1 MFKKLL
7 TSMMA
12 LAVFVLA
19 GYGSASAEYTHV
31 FHAVYSIADNDYS
44 DIYIDFEGIQESKEE
59 TQEGTWTRY
68 MVPVKMVYPPDGRTS
83 NQKYFFVCVDT
94 RPNIWNAHRTYENDK
109 VSWYDIENWD
119 NVKVDDIDAIE
130 KKGLE
135 TGQATPIIFTWQIYL
150 SGWNMHNLNTNDP
163 EADKDGYNYANVHAN
178 ILKKVIQ
185 YKAGIITGRE
195 AVTQI

>member
-12 LAVFVLA
+12 LAVFVLV
-19 GYGSASAEYTHV
+19 GCGSASAEYTHV
-31 FHAVYSIADNDYS
+31 FHRVDSIADNDYY

-68 MVPVKMVYPPDGRTS
+68 MVPVKTVFPPDGHTS
-83 NQKYFFVCVDT
+83 SQKYFFVCVDT
-94 RPNIWNAHRTYENDK
+94 RPNIWNAHKTYENDK

-119 NVKVDDIDAIE
+119 DVKVDDIDAIE

-135 TGQATPIIFTWQIYL
+135 TGQATPIIFAWQIDL
-150 SGWNMHNLNTNDP
+150 SKWNMHNLNTNDYETDP
-163 EADKDGYNYANVHAN
+163 YNWGNVHAN

-195 AVTQI
+195 AVSQT

>member
-31 FHAVYSIADNDYS
+31 FHRVNTIADNDYY

-59 TQEGTWTRY
+59 THEGTWTRY
-68 MVPVKMVYPPDGRTS
+68 MVPVKTVFPPDGHTS
-83 NQKYFFVCVDT
+83 SQKYFFVCVDT
-94 RPNIWNAHRTYENDK
+94 RPNSWDAHRTYKGDEG
-109 VSWYDIENWD
+109 SWYDIENWD
-119 NVKVDDIDAIE
+119 NVKVDDIYAIE
-130 KKGLE
+130 KEGLE
-135 TGQATPIIFTWQIYL
+135 TGQRTPIVYSGSPDL
-150 SGWNMHNLNTNDP
+150 SKWNMHNLNTNDYETDP
-163 EADKDGYNYANVHAN
+163 YNWGNVHAN

-195 AVTQI
+195 AVSQT

>member
-1 MFKKLL
+1 
-7 TSMMA
+7 MMA

-31 FHAVYSIADNDYS
+31 FHRVNTIADNDYY

-68 MVPVKMVYPPDGRTS
+68 MVPVKTVFPPDGHTS
-83 NQKYFFVCVDT
+83 SQKYFFVCVDT
-94 RPNIWNAHRTYENDK
+94 RPNSWDAHRTYKGDEG
-109 VSWYDIENWD
+109 SWYDIENWD
-119 NVKVDDIDAIE
+119 NVKVDDIYAIE
-130 KKGLE
+130 KEGLE
-135 TGQATPIIFTWQIYL
+135 TGQRTPIVYSGSPDL
-150 SGWNMHNLNTNDP
+150 SKWNMHNLNTNDYETDP
-163 EADKDGYNYANVHAN
+163 YNWGNVHAN

-195 AVTQI
+195 AVSQT

>member
-1 MFKKLL
+1 
-7 TSMMA
+7 MMA

-31 FHAVYSIADNDYS
+31 FHRVNTIADNDYY

-59 TQEGTWTRY
+59 TQKGTWTRY
-68 MVPVKMVYPPDGRTS
+68 MVPVKTVFPPDGHTS
-83 NQKYFFVCVDT
+83 SQKYFFVCVDT
-94 RPNIWNAHRTYENDK
+94 RPNIWNAHKTYENDK

-119 NVKVDDIDAIE
+119 DVKVDDIDAIE

-135 TGQATPIIFTWQIYL
+135 TGQATPIIFAWQIDL
-150 SGWNMHNLNTNDP
+150 TKWNMHNLKTNDYETDP
-163 EADKDGYNYANVHAN
+163 YNWGNVHAN

-195 AVTQI
+195 AVSQT